1 MYVYYRSRNCQ
12 QDASRLPTHY
22 PLSENKEIRKY
33 IMLRNSL
40 RNSIPSTGGSSMV
53 RRHLTKIF
61 AAANQ
66 RPAKK
71 ATRGFHIRKSCRLV
85 WDFVMFGNKRH

>member
-1 MYVYYRSRNCQ
+1 
-12 QDASRLPTHY
+12 
-22 PLSENKEIRKY
+22 
-33 IMLRNSL
+33 MLRNSL

-85 WDFVMFGNKRH
+85 WDFVMFGNKRHWMRTRMPGGVSLANYVGIS